1 MASLPSNQPGPLLV
15 GPSEPVPS
23 SRRDPGSP
31 WAPGF
36 VEAPIWRY
44 AFLALCVAALLGT
57 AGLYL
62 LSLTNYLSVEGDNAV
77 YIILAKAMA
86 TGHGYTDIQGPAPR
100 IEAQYPFLFPVFL
113 TPIVFAFG
121 AGAFLL
127 MELVV
132 TLFALGAFVVCFF
145 LFRRWLGSA
154 PLALVVTVA
163 AATSSLIW
171 SYSHKVLTEIP
182 YLFFTVVACWFAT
195 VYAEEDNPYTRA
207 GLLAAAATAAAF
219 LTRTIGMSLCVALPL
234 FLLFAAPLPTE
245 RTEWWKRI
253 QKVLLTGAVL
263 VVTAGAWTLRNRM
276 AFSGQGHNYIGQFF
290 LKQAYVPDAG
300 KVSSGELFSR
310 VRENFAYYAR
320 EFQHMLLGSGWDGV
334 FILGSISLLLLVVCL
349 GGFIYALAARR
360 TLAEPYMILYVLIV
374 LLWPWKDLRFAVPVL
389 PFLVYYFAQAVSLL
403 ASLPW
408 RLRKIDPRLIAT
420 VILIPIFGR
429 SGYLTLRTAQADH
442 HAGYHYEVGR
452 LGEWRAYADWRD
464 FHAAAIWLEQNAPSG
479 STVINRS
486 PNLFYL
492 WTGLA
497 SRNYPYIF
505 NLQAMMHDLGSD
517 HRDFVIYDDFDWT
530 YTTKQYLRPV
540 IKRYP
545 SHFQAVAHFH
555 GTVVYEVLKGKSV
568 GKHG

>member
-1 MASLPSNQPGPLLV
+1 MASLPSNEPGPPLARPV
-15 GPSEPVPS
+15 EPLALPAKNS
-23 SRRDPGSP
+23 SAW

-36 VEAPIWRY
+36 VESPIWRY
-44 AFLALCVAALLGT
+44 TFMAMCAVALLGI
-57 AGLYL
+57 AGMYL
-62 LSLTNYLSVEGDNAV
+62 ISLTNYLSVEGDNAV

-100 IEAQYPFLFPVFL
+100 IEAQYPFLFPVLL

-121 AGAFLL
+121 AGAVYL

-154 PLALVVTVA
+154 PLALVITVA

-171 SYSHKVLTEIP
+171 SYSHKVLTEVP
-182 YLFFTVVACWFAT
+182 YLFFTVVACWFAS

-234 FLLFAAPLPTE
+234 FLLFASPLPTD
-245 RTEWWKRI
+245 RTVWWQRI

-263 VVTAGAWTLRNRM
+263 VVTAGAWTLRNRV
-276 AFSGQGHNYIGQFF
+276 AFSGQGHNYMGQFF

-300 KVSSGELFSR
+300 TVSSSGLFRRMGENLS
-310 VRENFAYYAR
+310 YYAQ
-320 EFQHMLLGSGWDGV
+320 EFQHMLLGNGWDGV
-334 FILGSISLLLLVVCL
+334 FILGRISLVLLLVCL
-349 GGFIYALAARR
+349 GGFVYSLLARR
-360 TLAEPYMILYVLIV
+360 TMAEPYMIFYVLIV

-389 PFLVYYFAQAVSLL
+389 PFLLYYLAQAVSLL

-408 RLRKIDPRLIAT
+408 RLRMIDPRLIAT
-420 VILIPIFGR
+420 VLLIPFLGR
-429 SGYLTLRTAQADH
+429 SGYQTWRTALADH
-442 HAGYHYEVGR
+442 RAGYHYEVGR

-464 FHAAAIWLEQNAPSG
+464 FHAAADWVAQHAPSG

-486 PNLFYL
+486 PNLLYL

-505 NLQAMMHDLGSD
+505 NQKAMLHDLGSD

-545 SHFQAVAHFH
+545 SHFLPLAHFH
-555 GTVVYEVLKGKSV
+555 GTVVYEVVKGKSV
-568 GKHG
+568 GKQG